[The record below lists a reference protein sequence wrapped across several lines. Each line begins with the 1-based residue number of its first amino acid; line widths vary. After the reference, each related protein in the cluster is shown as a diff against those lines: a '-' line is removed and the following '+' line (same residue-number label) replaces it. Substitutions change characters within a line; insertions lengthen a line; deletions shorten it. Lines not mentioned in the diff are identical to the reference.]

1 MQSRVREKTARR
13 LLVGIGVPILVI
25 GGFAIVYFYDPDR
38 NLLPI
43 PCLFNMVT
51 GLDCIGC
58 GTTRAL
64 NALAHGK
71 ILTALSHNLI
81 TPFWLLLPAY
91 ALLGEWLRAVVG
103 RPVLP
108 PIRDHRWMLILLL
121 VSSLLFF
128 VLRNLPWE
136 PFTWLAAT
144 ADPLR

>member
-1 MQSRVREKTARR
+1 MYNRIREKIAYR
-13 LLVGIGVPILVI
+13 LLVGIGVPILVC
-25 GGFAIVYFYDPDR
+25 GGFVIIYFHDPNR
-38 NLLPI
+38 SLLPI
-43 PCLFNMVT
+43 PCLFKMVT

-81 TPFWLLLPAY
+81 MPFWLLLPAY
-91 ALLGEWLRAVVG
+91 ALLGEWLRAVIG

-108 PIRDHRWMLILLL
+108 PVRDHRWMLILLL

-136 PFTWLAAT
+136 PFTWLAAS
-144 ADPLR
+144 AGPPR